1 MLSPDPVQTNVSSY
15 DLNLLTLK
23 SLNWCVQVL
32 EKEVML
38 ISQGLDSLHVQF
50 KDSDPPQP
58 WVRITFLPVVD
69 LLASRL

>member
-15 DLNLLTLK
+15 EKSFDIK

-38 ISQGLDSLHVQF
+38 ISHGLDSLHVQL

-58 WVRITFLPVVD
+58 WVSHYIF
-69 LLASRL
+69 ACC

>member
-15 DLNLLTLK
+15 EKSVDIK

-32 EKEVML
+32 EKEVTL